1 MTDLTTLLH
10 TTFGFPAFRANQEAV
25 CRAVIAGRDA
35 LLVMP
40 TGAGKSLCYQLP
52 AIARGGT
59 ALVVSPLIALMD
71 DQAAKLTAAGLRV
84 ARIHSNLS
92 RDDARTACRDY
103 LSGSLDFLF
112 IAPERM
118 RVPGFPEMLARRK
131 PTLVAIDEAHCIS
144 VWGHDFRPDYRTLGD
159 HLPALRPAPI
169 LALTATA
176 TPTVQKDIVAQLQLH
191 NPALFI
197 HGFRRSNLAIEV
209 VELSKPRRHEFT
221 VKLLSSPA
229 ARPAIVYTPS
239 RRDSE
244 ALAADLNRH
253 FPAAAYHAG
262 LDASVRQSV
271 QRKFQSGKLEVVVAT
286 IAFGMGIDKAD
297 VRTIVHTALPASVEA
312 FYQEIGRAGR
322 DGLPSR
328 SVLLHS
334 FVDRKIHES
343 FLDRD
348 YPPAS
353 DLARVAAV
361 LTDDFLMPEPLC
373 RKLKMAPDLFTK
385 SVEKLAAQ
393 GAVQLD
399 FAGNVRL
406 ADEARRADSNPAS
419 PASWRAAYEAQIAF
433 RRSQIDRMVAF
444 AETQQCRMT
453 AIIRHFGDTAD
464 AHRPCGIC
472 DFCSPATTTAQTF
485 RPPTPEDL
493 RQLMFILQELDDR
506 SRSTGKLFTALSEG
520 ALRNTAAGKDRKT
533 FDTLLD
539 ALSRAAL
546 IALTPDT
553 FTNPEGNVITYKK
566 AALTHEGREA
576 AATGILLTYNILL
589 PDTNEVASTKKKASR
604 SSVKSAS
611 SHTPS
616 KSSPPREI
624 NKSVYSEDQK
634 TLEKA
639 LLVWRKEE
647 AKRAAIP
654 EFFILSAA
662 VLHGIVTQC
671 PTSLSQLLTISGIG
685 PEKAD
690 RFGAAIIAICRAAT
704 TNVSPSA
711 SLPEM
716 KPSSRPAR
724 SEVEGPPH
732 FSRPIVSIDESPA
745 ILKKRLKRIAEDFT
759 PIKEFSKK
767 TRLRSHEYNDATNRR
782 IDFEDDLRLFAK
794 DQSEKLNL
802 TEAAI
807 LSASAIKDILNF
819 RPRTQDDL
827 DQLPNLRGDLPAS
840 FYKSLL
846 ITCTAGY
853 KPQQEPVKQPR
864 MQVALPSTAV
874 KEPTSPIQLFSEPTP
889 TFHRTRTTAP
899 SDPAAALTPAQQL
912 LDAELRAWRKSEAE
926 RIGLPQFF
934 VLGSSALRSIVLLC
948 PKSIAQLQTISG
960 IGPEKAEKFGPAIL
974 ALCNA

>member
-25 CRAVIAGRDA
+25 CRAVIDGRDA

-52 AIARGGT
+52 AIARTGT

-71 DQAAKLTAAGLRV
+71 DQAAKLSAAGLRV

-92 RDDARTACRDY
+92 RDDARIACRDY

-131 PTLVAIDEAHCIS
+131 PTLIAIDEAHCIS

-191 NPALFI
+191 DPALFI

-244 ALAADLNRH
+244 ALAAELARH

-262 LDASVRQSV
+262 LDASVRQRV
-271 QRKFQSGKLEVVVAT
+271 QRAFQSGKLEVVVAT

-334 FVDRKIHES
+334 YADRKIHES
-343 FLDRD
+343 FLERD

-472 DFCSPATTTAQTF
+472 DFCSPSTTTAQTF
-485 RPPTPEDL
+485 APPTTEES
-493 RQLMFILQELDDR
+493 RQLNAILRELSGSPGR
-506 SRSTGKLFTALSEG
+506 SPSTGKLYSALSEG
-520 ALRNTAAGKDRKT
+520 ALRGTAAAKDRKL
-533 FDTLLD
+533 FDVLLD
-539 ALSRAAL
+539 ALARAGL
-546 IALTPDT
+546 ITLIPDT

-566 AALTHEGREA
+566 AALTHEGRSPDASQLIGVVLPATSVDTPTKSTRKHVASRATGTNPRALRRATENASADDSQSARKSSGRRDADRTPEEQLEHRQIENARVAKRAELTDAYSPEQKELDKKLREWRKTEA
-576 AATGILLTYNILL
+576 AANGRPAFFVLTDAILIK
-589 PDTNEVASTKKKASR
+589 V
-604 SSVKSAS
+604 VM
-611 SHTPS
+611 
-616 KSSPPREI
+616 
-624 NKSVYSEDQK
+624 
-634 TLEKA
+634 
-639 LLVWRKEE
+639 
-647 AKRAAIP
+647 AA
-654 EFFILSAA
+654 
-662 VLHGIVTQC
+662 
-671 PTSLSQLLTISGIG
+671 PTSLSQLLSISGIG
-685 PEKAD
+685 QEKAD
-690 RFGAAIIAICRAAT
+690 RFGAAIIAICRESSHADDFSVART
-704 TNVSPSA
+704 VKAQPPKYRAVPRDPLPVS
-711 SLPEM
+711 
-716 KPSSRPAR
+716 
-724 SEVEGPPH
+724 
-732 FSRPIVSIDESPA
+732 
-745 ILKKRLKRIAEDFT
+745 T
-759 PIKEFSKK
+759 IKE
-767 TRLRSHEYNDATNRR
+767 RS
-782 IDFEDDLRLFAK
+782 
-794 DQSEKLNL
+794 
-802 TEAAI
+802 
-807 LSASAIKDILNF
+807 
-819 RPRTQDDL
+819 
-827 DQLPNLRGDLPAS
+827 
-840 FYKSLL
+840 
-846 ITCTAGY
+846 
-853 KPQQEPVKQPR
+853 
-864 MQVALPSTAV
+864 
-874 KEPTSPIQLFSEPTP
+874 SPIQQFGEPTP
-889 TFHRTRTTAP
+889 TFHRPRPTP
-899 SDPAAALTPAQQL
+899 SDPAAELTPAQQL
-912 LDAELRAWRKSEAE
+912 LDANLRAWRKSEAE

-934 VLGSSALRSIVLLC
+934 VLGSSTLRSIVLLR
-948 PKSIAQLQTISG
+948 PRSVAHLQSISG
-960 IGPEKAEKFGPAIL
+960 IGPEKAEKFGAAIL